1 MCSWGEG
8 RGIMGSMKIRY
19 DVEVDQLP
27 ELNRALREHRI
38 QGNLVQQQ
46 LAQSIRFSN
55 GAVGLVE
62 CGAWIP
68 SDIYII
74 NVCQVLG
81 LSLAEEQR
89 LLALRAGMPPKQK
102 RSRWPH

>member
-1 MCSWGEG
+1 MGGGEG
-8 RGIMGSMKIRY
+8 YYGGMKIRY

-38 QGNLVQQQ
+38 QANKVQGQ
-46 LAQSIRFSN
+46 LAQEIRFSH

-68 SDIYII
+68 SDIYIV
-74 NVCQVLG
+74 NLCKALG

-89 LLALRAGMPPKQK
+89 LLALRAGMPPKQ
-102 RSRWPH
+102 RTSRWSH